1 MLEFKYYESRNFV
14 GGVVFSVYDWGGD
27 WVLYCA
33 HVIFVEVY
41 DKVPFTFGGVPVAVC
56 E

>member
-14 GGVVFSVYDWGGD
+14 GGVVFSVYDWGRN

-33 HVIFVEVY
+33 NDLFIDFY
-41 DKVPFTFGGVPVAVC
+41 D
-56 E
+56 